1 MLQRHQHRHQDSLTN
16 EETTGIHAFSCF
28 SQFSYRIC
36 VYLCVCRWQTSWKWK
51 VHGKYI
57 HDDEGC
63 SLLTVYLNRSLIYA
77 WIVYSCR
84 IIIVSSN
91 STRFTQPYH
100 KPQLKKV
107 AFHVIAP
114 LIRYV
119 WNTLLICVH
128 FLCGPTFSKAYV
140 KEWSEEF
147 RQTMRKWCVIKEVL
161 FWFVLIASLSA

>member
-36 VYLCVCRWQTSWKWK
+36 MYLCVSVANQLKMK
-51 VHGKYI
+51 
-57 HDDEGC
+57 
-63 SLLTVYLNRSLIYA
+63 
-77 WIVYSCR
+77 
-84 IIIVSSN
+84 
-91 STRFTQPYH
+91 STRKIYSWWWRLFITNCMLKSFSYLCLDSLFLSHYH
-100 KPQLKKV
+100 RQQKQYTICAAIPQATTEKV